1 MEKEELPS
9 SSKRKS
15 ETTRES
21 KHVKGQIGK
30 GEWVTHISLPSIKK
44 LYVSMNRTVKRV
56 YLKKSNSKNANR
68 I

>member
-1 MEKEELPS
+1 MEKEET

-30 GEWVTHISLPSIKK
+30 GEWVTHISLPSINK
-44 LYVSMNRTVKRV
+44 LYVSMK
-56 YLKKSNSKNANR
+56 L